1 MAVTSNMEFSKNFC
15 RLVTINEL
23 EDQEVIEFFDIVQS
37 VVPTKMVVAYTDD
50 DKVSVDVTAY
60 ESRDGRNVYEI
71 VLEDNIDLE
80 EGERISDILME
91 EFEHDFDF
99 ETSMEI

>member
-1 MAVTSNMEFSKNFC
+1 MEFSKNFC